1 MKERTREVLPGE
13 TKAWVNSVSVSQTT
27 VGLLCKRESK
37 FCLKVSKTLLQLRES
52 HLIGFSS
59 QLYVTLGMTHSL

>member
-27 VGLLCKRESK
+27 VALLCKRESK
-37 FCLKVSKTLLQLRES
+37 FHLKVSRTVCLQLRES
-52 HLIGFSS
+52 LLSS
-59 QLYVTLGMTHSL
+59 WSEESKAWSRPTE